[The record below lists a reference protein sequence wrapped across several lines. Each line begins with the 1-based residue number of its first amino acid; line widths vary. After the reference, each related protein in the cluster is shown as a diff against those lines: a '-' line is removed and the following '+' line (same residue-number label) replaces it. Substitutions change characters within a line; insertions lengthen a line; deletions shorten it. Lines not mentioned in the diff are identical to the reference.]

1 LKVTHQGLNITVI
14 RFLGWKLNAPEIEEA
29 LCQHPQVSRAHVI
42 GVADHKTDQRVAA
55 LVIKSESAGDDSNS
69 MQLANLRRWLAID
82 QGLPFFKLPTMLR
95 VIPHNHPVPTTAT
108 GKPAKREIHDDFF
121 GPEEIANGAV
131 ELWDLATEEP
141 DFGNRPWDWEGVEG
155 K

>member
-1 LKVTHQGLNITVI
+1 LNITVI

-29 LCQHPQVSRAHVI
+29 ICHHPQVSRAYVI

-55 LVIKSESAGDDSNS
+55 LIIETESTGDDSSS

-108 GKPAKREIHDDFF
+108 GKPAKREIHDVFF
-121 GPEEIANGAV
+121 GPEEIATAQLSCGISQRK
-131 ELWDLATEEP
+131 
-141 DFGNRPWDWEGVEG
+141 NRTSVTGHGIG
-155 K
+155 KGLKASE